1 MHIGSRFTLTAIDA
15 LNYITLLQT
24 SRLSRS
30 VFHHS
35 DDDHPF
41 FLLHLEVQLFILV
54 DLSLHLRVEID
65 HLNAQVGM
73 LSFPGLKQFIRDT
86 LSGFNRDGKPQ
97 PLGIGPNRGIHADHL
112 TPVIKQR
119 PARIAARNGRGVQQR
134 VKLAAGALAREEA
147 ARLHGRRG
155 DHGRRD
161 ARPCRRGIVA
171 DAGERGGVVSLRDLL
186 GASRRIEDVDL
197 VAALSDA
204 AGPQRRKADDP
215 PVHESI
221 EDRLQAIRGMTE
233 DEPETFLRRMDRF
246 RRSMALDDAL
256 VASVASQPSAT
267 AVATLWA
274 MAGRDDTPVGSSD
287 LGMLSLLPAIIGV
300 VHRHAVGLDP
310 ATERPASNV
319 AESILHHLGGSV
331 APFRVAALD
340 ATLRVIGTGTVDA
353 ASVSVSASVA
363 AGLPPGVALP
373 AALQMFCGPS
383 QLGGEGTV
391 RRARRLI
398 GSSTI
403 DLDAVTDRRL
413 PALDGI
419 LSELRKASPGDAHLP
434 PDTTV
439 PGVIAAILDTIGIP
453 VGLGAPVLAVGR
465 CVDWIERIRA
475 SHQSEIVATEPA
487 ELV

>member
-1 MHIGSRFTLTAIDA
+1 MSRPVVTVARTDHVRAAAGQMEQWRVGGLAVVEA
-15 LNYITLLQT
+15 GEVVGLL
-24 SRLSRS
+24 SERD
-30 VFHHS
+30 V
-35 DDDHPF
+35 
-41 FLLHLEVQLFILV
+41 VGLV
-54 DLSLHLRVEID
+54 
-65 HLNAQVGM
+65 
-73 LSFPGLKQFIRDT
+73 
-86 LSGFNRDGKPQ
+86 
-97 PLGIGPNRGIHADHL
+97 
-112 TPVIKQR
+112 
-119 PARIAARNGRGVQQR
+119 
-134 VKLAAGALAREEA
+134 AAGAALESVSVEEA
-147 ARLHGRRG
+147 MSTDVVAVSSSMPV
-155 DHGRRD
+155 RD
-161 ARPCRRGIVA
+161 ATGVAFDRGCRHLCVV
-171 DAGERGGVVSLRDLL
+171 DAGELVGVVSLRDLL

-221 EDRLQAIRGMTE
+221 EDRLQAILGMTE

-274 MAGRDDTPVGSSD
+274 MAGRDGTPVGSSD

-383 QLGGEGTV
+383 QLGGEVTV